1 MKRIAIL
8 GLVVLL
14 ILSLGTA
21 AMAESGKP
29 VQLFVSAAASL
40 TDVMTEI
47 AEQYKAVAPEVEIT
61 FTFDSSGTL
70 QTQIEEGAPA
80 DIFLSAA
87 QKQMNALAEK
97 ELIAADTR
105 RDLLVNQVV
114 LIVPVD
120 SSLTLESFED
130 VLGED
135 VKMVAIGGESVPV
148 GQYTQEIFT
157 TLGTWEQLQ
166 AKASLGENVRAVL
179 AWVESGDA
187 DCGIVYATDAAS
199 TDKVKVVCSAP
210 EGSHQPVIYP
220 GAVLAESENQEA
232 AKAFLDFLTTGEA
245 VAAFENAGFVVA
257 E

>member
-1 MKRIAIL
+1 MVSF
-8 GLVVLL
+8 GLAALL
-14 ILSLGTA
+14 ALSFGTL
-21 AMAESGKP
+21 AMAEGEKP
-29 VQLFVSAAASL
+29 AQLFVSAAASL
-40 TDVMTEI
+40 TDVLTEI
-47 AEQYKAVAPEVEIT
+47 AEEYKTVVPGTEIT

-87 QKQMNALAEK
+87 QRQMNALAEK
-97 ELIAADTR
+97 NLIAEDTR
-105 RDLLVNQVV
+105 RDLLINQVV

-120 SSLTLESFED
+120 STLPVASFED
-130 VLGED
+130 VLNED
-135 VKMVAIGGESVPV
+135 VKLIAIGGESVPV

-157 TLGTWEQLQ
+157 NLGKWEEVQ

-210 EGSHQPVIYP
+210 EGSHLPVIYP

-232 AKAFLDFLTTGEA
+232 AKAFLDFLTSEKA
-245 VAAFENAGFVVA
+245 VAAFEKAGFVVA